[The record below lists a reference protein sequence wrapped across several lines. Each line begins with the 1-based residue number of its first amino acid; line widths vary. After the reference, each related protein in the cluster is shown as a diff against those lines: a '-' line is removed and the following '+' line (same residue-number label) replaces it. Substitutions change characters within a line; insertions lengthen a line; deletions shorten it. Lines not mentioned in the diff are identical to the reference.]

1 MKNHT
6 KTPENPAIE
15 LLTVAE
21 AARLLRVSGQCVYHM
36 VWRGE
41 MPHVRV
47 ASRILIHRAVIDGML
62 AKGYPRPVG
71 RPARS
76 KTQAP
81 AKTLTA

>member
-1 MKNHT
+1 MKNQT
-6 KTPENPAIE
+6 KTPENPAVE

-21 AARLLRVSGQCVYHM
+21 AAKMLRVSGQCVYTL

-47 ASRILIHRAVIDGML
+47 ASRILLHRAAVDGLL

-71 RPARS
+71 RPARI
-76 KTQAP
+76 KTQTP
-81 AKTLTA
+81 PKTLTA